1 MGAIRLLA
9 RGELRRQWKAIV
21 ALTLLVGVI
30 GAVVLA
36 SVAGARRTASALDR
50 FRESTL
56 AADLEINVGDVTAD
70 QLRAIRGAKGVAGVA
85 ELRQLAL
92 IPVRTGDLA
101 IGGAVDTRFER
112 IVDRAR
118 VLRGRHAD
126 PSAPLEIEIGENL
139 AAELGLDVGDH
150 LEFVSFTPEQLA
162 DPNIADAEFDP
173 RGPAVSLDVV
183 GIVRRP
189 LDLGSRG
196 AAGGVVVPTP
206 AFVRDYRDRIG
217 TWGGSILRV
226 RLDDAARDL
235 PRVVAASRRIFGVS
249 AQEPLSI
256 ETEGARD
263 AIDVLTVALW
273 AFAGV
278 AALAGVV
285 TVGIVLSRSIGQ
297 TAVDQPTLRA
307 LGLGRR
313 RRAAAAGATAV
324 PIAAGGAVLAVL
336 GATLLSPRFPM
347 GVARRAEPDPGVVVD
362 GPVLVIGVTMLA
374 AVVLAIAVVSAW
386 RTTRR
391 GAFEGGDGL
400 ATRSSTTGRVAAGFG
415 LSPSATAGLRMA
427 LEPGLGRTAVP
438 VRSALIGAVVGVIGV
453 VAIVTFAA
461 SLDTLVTTPSL
472 WGATSDVQV
481 SDNRATRDGAG
492 DCGPASTR
500 LTREPALDSVA
511 VVCRLGVLLG
521 GRATTAYGFTGLSG
535 DLEPVAV
542 VAGRAPRRSD
552 EVAFGAST
560 LDALGKEI
568 GDTARV
574 TGATPKA
581 IRYRIV
587 GKVVFPTYGPPQPLA
602 SGAAFTGAGLA
613 RLEDPDDANG
623 DWFLLGRLA
632 PGVERAAAVRTIKRM
647 PGIEDA
653 GTATLPVEIDRV
665 RQVDQL
671 PIVLAAFLALLA
683 VAAVGHAL
691 VTAVRRRR
699 RDLAILRTLGFSR
712 GQVRATVAWQ
722 ATTLALVGLVFGIPL
737 GILVGRAVWRV
748 VADGL
753 GVSTTATVPAL
764 AVLLIVPA
772 AIVLA
777 NLIALLPARAAAR
790 TRPAVV
796 LRSE

>member
-1 MGAIRLLA
+1 MGAIGMLA
-9 RGELRRQWKAIV
+9 RAELRQRWKAVV
-21 ALTLLVGVI
+21 ALTLLAGVI

-56 AADLEINVGDVTAD
+56 TADLEINVGDVTAD
-70 QLRAIRGAKGVAGVA
+70 QLRAFRVVKGVAGVA
-85 ELRQLAL
+85 ELRQLVL

-101 IGGAVDTRFER
+101 IGGAVDTRFGR

-139 AAELGLDVGDH
+139 AADLDLGLGDQ
-150 LEFVSFTPEQLA
+150 LEFVSLTPEQVA
-162 DPNIADAEFDP
+162 DSKLADAEFDP
-173 RGPAVSLDVV
+173 KGPAVALEVV

-189 LDLGSRG
+189 LDLGARG

-217 TWGGSILRV
+217 SRGSILRV
-226 RLDDAARDL
+226 RLADAARDL
-235 PRVVAASRRIFGVS
+235 PRVVAASQRIFGVS

-263 AIDVLTVALW
+263 AIDVVTVALW

-324 PIAAGGAVLAVL
+324 PIVAGGAVLAVL

-347 GVARRAEPDPGVVVD
+347 GVARQAEPDPGLVVD
-362 GPVLVIGVTMLA
+362 GRVLVIGVTVLA

-400 ATRSSTTGRVAAGFG
+400 ATRSSTTARVAAGFG

-481 SDNRATRDGAG
+481 YDNRATRDGAG

-560 LDALGKEI
+560 LDALGKGI

-574 TGATPKA
+574 TGPTPKA
-581 IRYRIV
+581 IQYRIV

-623 DWFLLGRLA
+623 DWFLVGRLA

-653 GTATLPVEIDRV
+653 GTATLPVEIDRL

-753 GVSTTATVPAL
+753 GVSTTATVPTL

-772 AIVLA
+772 ALVLA
-777 NLIALLPARAAAR
+777 NLLALLPARAAAR
-790 TRPAVV
+790 TRPAAV